1 MQGLWGQKFLMHSGF
16 SEVSNK
22 SSRGAE
28 DNDLRDEGQIA
39 MFRGLKLAN
48 ERNLGHHGV
57 SDELLRASC
66 LGIGGQRVDSKIH
79 KMTKDFSSPCTAEA
93 ASLPPIIQ
101 GGMGVGVSGWRLAR
115 AVSQRGQ
122 LGVVSGT
129 ALDLLLTRQ
138 LQLGDVG
145 GHLRRALEAFPYP
158 EIAGRILERYFIPGG
173 KAADAP
179 FKTPPMVSHD
189 PSRST
194 RELVIASS
202 FAAIHLAKEGHGGVV
217 GLNLLEKIQTPTL
230 LALYGAMLAGV
241 NVVLMG
247 AGIPRQ
253 IPKILDDL
261 AAGQPAEMRL
271 DVTGATEPVFIH
283 VNPADFGPVPALKR
297 PLFLAI
303 VSSPVLAENL
313 RRKASGKVDGFVVEA
328 SIAGGHN
335 APPRGP
341 MQLTPDGEPIYGE
354 RDRIDPAKFAEIGLP
369 FWLAGGYGR
378 IGKLREAQALGAKG
392 IQVGTAFAFCEE
404 SGFEPELKAKILAA
418 VKRGDLKIHTDAF
431 ASPTGFPFK
440 VARMPGSIADPEI
453 YQERGR
459 VCDLGV
465 LRETYQ
471 KPDGGIGFRCSA
483 EPEEIYT
490 AKGGDPAQT
499 AGRICLCNSLCASA
513 GIGQVRG
520 GAEEPQ
526 LITIGDDLEAVRESL
541 LAGRDSYTAADVI
554 ERLLA

>member
-1 MQGLWGQKFLMHSGF
+1 MSTN
-16 SEVSNK
+16 S
-22 SSRGAE
+22 A
-28 DNDLRDEGQIA
+28 
-39 MFRGLKLAN
+39 
-48 ERNLGHHGV
+48 
-57 SDELLRASC
+57 
-66 LGIGGQRVDSKIH
+66 
-79 KMTKDFSSPCTAEA
+79 FSSLAD
-93 ASLPPIIQ
+93 ASMLPPIIQ
-101 GGMGVGVSGWRLAR
+101 GGMGIGVSGWRLAR
-115 AVSQRGQ
+115 AVSQLGQ

-138 LQLGDVG
+138 LQMGDAG
-145 GHLRRALEAFPYP
+145 GHLRRALDAFPYP
-158 EIAGRILERYFIPGG
+158 EIAKRILGRYFIPGG
-173 KAADAP
+173 KADDAP
-179 FKTPPMVSHD
+179 FKTPSMISHQ

-202 FAAIHLAKEGHGGVV
+202 FVAIHLAKEGHAGWV

-261 AAGQPAEMRL
+261 AAGNPAEMRL
-271 DVTGATEPVFIH
+271 DVTGAKEPVLIH
-283 VNPADFGPVPALKR
+283 LDPAEFGPVPKLTR
-297 PLFLAI
+297 PIFLAI

-313 RRKASGKVDGFVVEA
+313 RRKSSGRVDGFVVEA

-341 MQLTPDGEPIYGE
+341 MQLTPEGEPIYGE

-378 IGKLREAQALGAKG
+378 IGKLREAQSLGARG

-404 SGFEPELKAKILAA
+404 SGFDPSIKAEILGG
-418 VKRGDLKIHTDAF
+418 VKRGDLKVHTDAF

-440 VARMPGSIADPEI
+440 VAQVTGSIADPTV

-465 LRETYQ
+465 LREMYE
-471 KPDGGIGFRCSA
+471 KPDGGVGFRCSA
-483 EPEEIYT
+483 EPEDAYV
-490 AKGGDPAQT
+490 AKGGDASQT
-499 AGRICLCNSLCASA
+499 GGRVCLCNSLAASA
-513 GIGQVRG
+513 GIPQIRHGN
-520 GAEEPQ
+520 AEPQ
-526 LITIGDDLEAVRESL
+526 LITIGDDLAAVRESL
-541 LAGRDSYTAADVI
+541 LKGRDFYTAADVI
-554 ERLLA
+554 ERLLG

>member
-1 MQGLWGQKFLMHSGF
+1 MILAMSPD
-16 SEVSNK
+16 SP
-22 SSRGAE
+22 SSCAA
-28 DNDLRDEGQIA
+28 D
-39 MFRGLKLAN
+39 
-48 ERNLGHHGV
+48 
-57 SDELLRASC
+57 AS
-66 LGIGGQRVDSKIH
+66 V
-79 KMTKDFSSPCTAEA
+79 
-93 ASLPPIIQ
+93 LPSIIQ

-115 AVSQRGQ
+115 AVSQKGQ

-138 LQLGDVG
+138 LQLGDIG
-145 GHLRRALEAFPYP
+145 GHLRRALAAFPYQ
-158 EIAGRILERYFIPGG
+158 EIAGRILDRYFIPGG
-173 KAADAP
+173 KAPDAP
-179 FKTPPMVSHD
+179 FKTPAMVSHD
-189 PSRST
+189 PSCAT

-202 FAAIHLAKEGHGGVV
+202 FTAIHLAKEGHGGWV

-253 IPKILDDL
+253 IPKILDDF
-261 AAGQPAEMRL
+261 ADGKSAEMRL
-271 DVTGATEPVFIH
+271 DVTGGTEPVFIRLD
-283 VNPADFGPVPALKR
+283 PSEFGPPPLLRR

-313 RRKASGKVDGFVVEA
+313 RRKSSGRVDGFVVEA

-341 MQLTPDGEPIYGE
+341 MQLTPEGEPIYGE
-354 RDRIDPAKFAEIGLP
+354 RDRIDPAKFVEIGLP

-378 IGKLREAQALGAKG
+378 LGKLREAQALGAHG

-404 SGFEPELKAKILAA
+404 SGFEPHIKAEIIAA
-418 VKRGDLKIHTDAF
+418 VKRGDLTIRTDAL

-440 VARMPGSIADPEI
+440 VAQVKGSIADPAV
-453 YQERGR
+453 YQERER

-471 KPDGGIGFRCSA
+471 KPDGSIGFRCSA
-483 EPEEIYT
+483 EPEDIYI
-490 AKGGDPAQT
+490 AKGGDPSQT

-513 GIGQVRG
+513 GIGQVRHG
-520 GAEEPQ
+520 VEEAQ
-526 LITIGDDLEAVRESL
+526 LITIGDDLDAIRESL
-541 LAGRDSYTAADVI
+541 LADRESYTAADVI
-554 ERLLA
+554 DRLLA

>member
-1 MQGLWGQKFLMHSGF
+1 M
-16 SEVSNK
+16 V
-22 SSRGAE
+22 RP
-28 DNDLRDEGQIA
+28 
-39 MFRGLKLAN
+39 
-48 ERNLGHHGV
+48 
-57 SDELLRASC
+57 
-66 LGIGGQRVDSKIH
+66 
-79 KMTKDFSSPCTAEA
+79 MTKDSTIPCA
-93 ASLPPIIQ
+93 ADASMLPPIIQ

-138 LQLGDVG
+138 LQLGDLG
-145 GHLRRALEAFPYP
+145 GHLRRALAAFPYP
-158 EIAGRILERYFIPGG
+158 DVAARILDRYFIPGG
-173 KAADAP
+173 KALDAP
-179 FKTPPMVSHD
+179 FKTQAMISHE
-189 PSRST
+189 PSRAT
-194 RELVIASS
+194 RELVVAAS
-202 FAAIHLAKEGHGGVV
+202 FTAIHLAKEGHSGVV

-253 IPKILDDL
+253 IPKILDDM
-261 AAGQPAEMRL
+261 AAGHPVSMRL
-271 DVTGATEPVFIH
+271 DVAGATEPVLIH
-283 VNPADFGPVPALKR
+283 LDPARFGPAVPLTR
-297 PLFLAI
+297 PVFLAI

-313 RRKASGKVDGFVVEA
+313 RRKASGRVDGFVVEA
-328 SIAGGHN
+328 STAGGHN

-341 MQLTPDGEPIYGE
+341 MQLTPEGEPIYGE
-354 RDRIDPAKFAEIGLP
+354 RDRIDPAKFVEIGLP

-404 SGFEPELKAKILAA
+404 SGFEPVIKAKIIAE
-418 VKRGDLKIHTDAF
+418 VKSGELKIHTAAH

-440 VARMPGSIADPEI
+440 VAPIPGSIADPEV
-453 YQERGR
+453 YQERTR

-465 LRETYQ
+465 LREAYQ
-471 KPDGGIGFRCSA
+471 KPDGGVGFRCSA
-483 EPEEIYT
+483 EPVEIYL
-490 AKGGDPAQT
+490 AKGGDAAQT
-499 AGRICLCNSLCASA
+499 AGRVCLCNSLCASA
-513 GIGQVRG
+513 GIGQNRAG
-520 GAEEPQ
+520 YLEPQ
-526 LITIGDDLEAVRESL
+526 LITIGDDLNAVRESL

>member
-1 MQGLWGQKFLMHSGF
+1 MISH
-16 SEVSNK
+16 E
-22 SSRGAE
+22 
-28 DNDLRDEGQIA
+28 
-39 MFRGLKLAN
+39 
-48 ERNLGHHGV
+48 
-57 SDELLRASC
+57 
-66 LGIGGQRVDSKIH
+66 
-79 KMTKDFSSPCTAEA
+79 P
-93 ASLPPIIQ
+93 
-101 GGMGVGVSGWRLAR
+101 AR
-115 AVSQRGQ
+115 A
-122 LGVVSGT
+122 
-129 ALDLLLTRQ
+129 
-138 LQLGDVG
+138 
-145 GHLRRALEAFPYP
+145 
-158 EIAGRILERYFIPGG
+158 
-173 KAADAP
+173 
-179 FKTPPMVSHD
+179 
-189 PSRST
+189 T
-194 RELVIASS
+194 RELVVASS
-202 FAAIHLAKEGHGGVV
+202 FVAIHLAKEGHSGVV

-230 LALYGAMLAGV
+230 MALYGAILAGV

-261 AAGQPAEMRL
+261 AAGNPAEMRL
-271 DVTGATEPVFIH
+271 DVTGGTEPVFIRLD
-283 VNPADFGPVPALKR
+283 PAELGEVPQLQR

-313 RRKASGKVDGFVVEA
+313 RRKASGRVDGFVVEA
-328 SIAGGHN
+328 PTAGGHN

-341 MQLTPDGEPIYGE
+341 MQLTPEGEPIYGE
-354 RDRIDPAKFAEIGLP
+354 RDRIDPAKFVEIGLP

-378 IGKLREAQALGAKG
+378 IGKLREARSLGAKG

-404 SGFEPELKAKILAA
+404 SGFEPALKSNILAA

-440 VARMPGSIADPEI
+440 VAQVAGSIADPSV

-483 EPEEIYT
+483 EPEEIYIS
-490 AKGGDPAQT
+490 KGGDPAQT

-513 GIGQVRG
+513 GIGQLRDG
-520 GAEEPQ
+520 GEEPQ
-526 LITIGDDLEAVRESL
+526 LITIGDDLAAVRESL

>member
-1 MQGLWGQKFLMHSGF
+1 MRSPELAISGEFGHYGF
-16 SEVSNK
+16 SN
-22 SSRGAE
+22 
-28 DNDLRDEGQIA
+28 
-39 MFRGLKLAN
+39 
-48 ERNLGHHGV
+48 
-57 SDELLRASC
+57 ELLRTGC
-66 LGIGGQRVDSKIH
+66 FQVGGPPSAH
-79 KMTKDFSSPCTAEA
+79 KMLVMINDSPTPCA
-93 ASLPPIIQ
+93 ADASVLPPIIQ

-115 AVSQRGQ
+115 AVSQCGQ

-129 ALDLLLTRQ
+129 ALDLVLTRQ
-138 LQLGDVG
+138 LQLGDIG

-158 EIAGRILERYFIPGG
+158 EIAARILDKYFIPGG
-173 KAADAP
+173 KAPDAP
-179 FKTPPMVSHD
+179 FKTPSMISHE

-202 FAAIHLAKEGHGGVV
+202 FTAIHLAKEGHAGVV

-253 IPKILDDL
+253 IPKILDDF
-261 AAGQPAEMRL
+261 AGGNAAEMRL
-271 DVTGATEPVFIH
+271 DVTGATEPVYIRLD
-283 VNPADFGPVPALKR
+283 PSEFGRPPALKR

-313 RRKASGKVDGFVVEA
+313 RRKASGRVDGFVVEA
-328 SIAGGHN
+328 STAGGHN

-354 RDRIDPAKFAEIGLP
+354 RDRIEPAKFAEIGLP

-378 IGKLREAQALGAKG
+378 IGKLREAQALGARG

-404 SGFEPELKAKILAA
+404 SGFDPELKSRILSS

-440 VARMPGSIADPEI
+440 VAQVQGSIADPAV
-453 YQERGR
+453 YQERER

-471 KPDGGIGFRCSA
+471 KPDGSIGFRCSA
-483 EPEEIYT
+483 EPEDIYV
-490 AKGGDPAQT
+490 AKGGDPSQT
-499 AGRICLCNSLCASA
+499 SGRICLCNSLCASA
-513 GIGQVRG
+513 GVGQIRHGV
-520 GAEEPQ
+520 EEPQ
-526 LITIGDDLEAVRESL
+526 LITIGDDLDAVRESL
-541 LAGRDSYTAADVI
+541 LADRDSYTAADVI

>member
-1 MQGLWGQKFLMHSGF
+1 ML
-16 SEVSNK
+16 
-22 SSRGAE
+22 
-28 DNDLRDEGQIA
+28 
-39 MFRGLKLAN
+39 LAKPMSPN
-48 ERNLGHHGV
+48 TMNR
-57 SDELLRASC
+57 
-66 LGIGGQRVDSKIH
+66 
-79 KMTKDFSSPCTAEA
+79 MTDDFSSSPVAEA

-115 AVSQRGQ
+115 AVSQCGQ

-138 LQLGDVG
+138 LQLGDEG
-145 GHLRRALEAFPYP
+145 GHLRRALAAFPYP
-158 EIAGRILERYFIPGG
+158 EIAARILERYFIPGG
-173 KAADAP
+173 KAEEAP
-179 FKTPPMVSHD
+179 FRTPAMISHE
-189 PSRST
+189 PGRPT
-194 RELVIASS
+194 RELGIASS
-202 FAAIHLAKEGHGGVV
+202 FVAIHLAKEGHSGVV

-230 LALYGAMLAGV
+230 LALYGAILAGV
-241 NVVLMG
+241 DVVLMG

-261 AAGQPAEMRL
+261 AAGKPAEMKL
-271 DVTGATEPVFIH
+271 DVTGGTEPVFIR
-283 VNPADFGPVPALKR
+283 VNPSEFGPVPAMKR

-313 RRKASGKVDGFVVEA
+313 RRKASGRVDGFVVEA
-328 SIAGGHN
+328 PTAGGHN

-341 MQLTPDGEPIYGE
+341 MQLTPEGEPIYGE
-354 RDRIDPAKFAEIGLP
+354 RDRIDPAKFVEIGLP

-378 IGKLREAQALGAKG
+378 IGKLREAQALGAHG

-404 SGFEPELKAKILAA
+404 SGFTPDIKTTILSS
-418 VKRGDLKIHTDAF
+418 VKSGDLKIHTDAL

-440 VARMPGSIADPEI
+440 VAQVKGSIADPAV
-453 YQERGR
+453 YQERCR

-483 EPEEIYT
+483 EPEDIYVS
-490 AKGGDPAQT
+490 KGGDPSQT
-499 AGRICLCNSLCASA
+499 AGRMCLCNTLCASA
-513 GIGQVRG
+513 GIGQIRDG
-520 GAEEPQ
+520 GVEPQ
-526 LITIGDDLEAVRESL
+526 LITIGDDLAAVRESL
-541 LAGRDSYTAADVI
+541 LNGKDSYSAAEVI

>member
-1 MQGLWGQKFLMHSGF
+1 VRRF
-16 SEVSNK
+16 S
-22 SSRGAE
+22 R
-28 DNDLRDEGQIA
+28 DLLCTGC
-39 MFRGLKLAN
+39 FP
-48 ERNLGHHGV
+48 V
-57 SDELLRASC
+57 
-66 LGIGGQRVDSKIH
+66 GGRWIKKKMS
-79 KMTKDFSSPCTAEA
+79 KMTEESVENHPLD
-93 ASLPPIIQ
+93 ASVLPPIIQ

-115 AVSQRGQ
+115 AVSQGGQ

-138 LQLGDVG
+138 LQLGDIG

-158 EIAGRILERYFIPGG
+158 EVAARILDRYFIPGG

-179 FKTPPMVSHD
+179 FKTPPMVSHE

-202 FAAIHLAKEGHGGVV
+202 FTAIHLAKEGHAGWV

-253 IPKILDDL
+253 IPGILDGL
-261 AAGQPAEMRL
+261 AAGKAVEMRL
-271 DVTGATEPVFIH
+271 DVTGATEPVHIRLD
-283 VNPADFGPVPALKR
+283 PSEFGPVPELRR

-303 VSSPVLAENL
+303 VSSSVLAENL
-313 RRKASGKVDGFVVEA
+313 RRKSSGKVDGFVVEA
-328 SIAGGHN
+328 PIAGGHN

-341 MQLTPDGEPIYGE
+341 MRLTPEGEPIYGE
-354 RDRIDPAKFAEIGLP
+354 RDAIDPAKFVEIGLP

-378 IGKLREAQALGAKG
+378 VGKLREAQALGAKG

-404 SGFEPELKAKILAA
+404 SGFDPALKAKILAA
-418 VKRGDLKIHTDAF
+418 VKSRTLEIRTAAA

-440 VARMPGSIADPEI
+440 VAQVPGSIADPSV

-483 EPEEIYT
+483 EPEDVFI
-490 AKGGDPAQT
+490 AKGGDPTQT
-499 AGRICLCNSLCASA
+499 EGRICLCNSLCASA

-520 GAEEPQ
+520 ECEEPQ
-526 LITIGDDLEAVRESL
+526 LITIGDDLEAIRELLAGGRDGYTAAEVIGSL
-541 LAGRDSYTAADVI
+541 LA
-554 ERLLA
+554 